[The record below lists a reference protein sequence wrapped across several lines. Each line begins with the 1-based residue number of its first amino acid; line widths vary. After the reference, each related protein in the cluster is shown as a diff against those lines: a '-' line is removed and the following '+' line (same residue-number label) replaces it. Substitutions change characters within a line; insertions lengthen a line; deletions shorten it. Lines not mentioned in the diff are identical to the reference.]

1 MSCHFEMQ
9 GNITVPE
16 MLVEDIEYYLDHEF
30 DITPEVTPVVSVR
43 DEGQQKMCV
52 ISFDASS
59 DWRFPDDVAQTLNQ
73 LTTTFGCYGEIK
85 VESDDLD
92 KRFFSIVAKEPGDK
106 WEEKIG
112 QVIYGDITEN
122 LTKEQMREIYWKVE
136 ADYILSD
143 VKEMVSE
150 VSEEYRLNERGCDFE
165 LPYSL
170 LKEENY
176 KEIAADFERY
186 RDYTKAEYDV
196 MRNCVKQY
204 FEDTAVAR
212 EAFKNVKELR
222 FALSASMEGV
232 KEVYKPVVTVNK
244 LNSYAEITERFVAEV
259 DKLIYDAITDK
270 DEPLQGKGRWDS
282 LKLES
287 IEFVPEREL
296 TLDEKLSQKA
306 EMVNGESGR
315 ETKNRLKE
323 ER

>member
-1 MSCHFEMQ
+1 MSYHFEMQ

-30 DITPEVTPVVSVR
+30 DITPEVTPVASGR

-52 ISFDASS
+52 ISFDASY

-92 KRFFSIVAKEPGDK
+92 KRFFSIVAKNPGDK

-122 LTKEQMREIYWKVE
+122 LTKKQMYEIHRKIQMEFDRQDAESMVE
-136 ADYILSD
+136 T
-143 VKEMVSE
+143 VSH
-150 VSEEYRLNERGCDFE
+150 EYELNKWGCEFE
-165 LPYSL
+165 LPYAL
-170 LKEENY
+170 FKEKDF
-176 KEIAADFERY
+176 KEISKRYGDAWDFSVSGYDLLRSCVE
-186 RDYTKAEYDV
+186 EYLTDPEV
-196 MRNCVKQY
+196 AKET
-204 FEDTAVAR
+204 FKDT
-212 EAFKNVKELR
+212 KELR
-222 FALSASMEGV
+222 FRLIGHNKDANGDYEAV
-232 KEVYKPVVTVNK
+232 ITVNHPENYIDVVEK
-244 LNSYAEITERFVAEV
+244 FKNEIESLAYV
-259 DKLIYDAITDK
+259 AITSK
-270 DEPLQGKGRWDS
+270 TGRWET

-287 IEFVPEREL
+287 VEFVPEREL

-306 EMVNGESGR
+306 EMVNGDSGR